1 MTELLQV
8 LRVLP
13 GAAVVGS
20 LTLLIVF
27 LLAFVVAVGLTA
39 VSARRPSPLD
49 EELERFLRETLATQ
63 R

>member
-20 LTLLIVF
+20 LTLLIGF
-27 LLAFVVAVGLTA
+27 LLAFVVAVGWTA
-39 VSARRPSPLD
+39 VSARRTSARPTRSGLS
-49 EELERFLRETLATQ
+49 LRVSTLLYA
-63 R
+63 